1 MWYVLNVAA
10 HCEPQVAKF
19 LSHDGLEPYAP
30 RFPSSTRT
38 KTGSV
43 RDRRPRFVFP
53 GYLFFRVPSGFGHWD
68 AIRWAPGVR
77 RILQQDGEPAT
88 VGEDFI
94 ALIRRRLAQGLLRPT
109 APRFKKGDAV
119 VIERGPLTA
128 VDAIFDCELDGPDR
142 VQILINMMQRTIPV
156 RVDAADLRSV
166 AV

>member
-1 MWYVLNVAA
+1 
-10 HCEPQVAKF
+10 
-19 LSHDGLEPYAP
+19 
-30 RFPSSTRT
+30 
-38 KTGSV
+38 
-43 RDRRPRFVFP
+43 VFP

-88 VGEDFI
+88 VGEDFV

-119 VIERGPLTA
+119 IIERGPLTA
-128 VDAIFDCELDGPDR
+128 VDAIFDCELDGPHR